1 MATDDLEATAFSH
14 ASDHVDIYSNS
25 WGPQDVGF
33 TIRGPGRLAQLA
45 LKNGAEKVRNVVIK
59 F

>member
-1 MATDDLEATAFSH
+1 MATDDLEYKALSH
-14 ASDHVDIYSNS
+14 ESDHVDIYSNS

-33 TIRGPGRLAQLA
+33 TIRGPGRLTQLA
-45 LKNGAEKVRNVVIK
+45 LKNGAEKVTNA